1 MENSMSKNQVIETFN
16 KHFTEFIIDIERV
29 FPNDPDIASTRK
41 NISKSMMLM
50 PKSIIR
56 MYHDCF
62 VTPYGTEIDNGD
74 LNFFVEKDYRSGNII
89 PINNDDVFEK
99 IDSLREPIKNMSQ
112 ENKDK
117 IIKYLQNLKQL
128 SDIYN
133 NLRKPNKKSKF

>member
-1 MENSMSKNQVIETFN
+1 
-16 KHFTEFIIDIERV
+16 
-29 FPNDPDIASTRK
+29 
-41 NISKSMMLM
+41 
-50 PKSIIR
+50 
-56 MYHDCF
+56 
-62 VTPYGTEIDNGD
+62 
-74 LNFFVEKDYRSGNII
+74 LNFFVEKDYRANNTI

-133 NLRKPNKKSKF
+133 NLRKVTKKSVF

>member
-1 MENSMSKNQVIETFN
+1 MENSMTKNQVVEAFN
-16 KHFTEFIIDIERV
+16 KHFMEFIVDIERV
-29 FPNDPDIASTRK
+29 FPNDTDIVSTRK
-41 NISKSMMLM
+41 NISKSMLLM
-50 PKSIIR
+50 SKSIIR
-56 MYHDCF
+56 MYHECF
-62 VTPYGTEIDNGD
+62 VMHYSNEINNGD
-74 LNFFVEKDYRSGNII
+74 LNFFVEKDYRANNTI

-133 NLRKPNKKSKF
+133 NLRKVNKKFVF